1 MQTSLPTAPLG
12 HTGMQL
18 TRTGFGAWAIG
29 GGDWAFAWGNQDDAA
44 SVAAIRHAVE
54 SGINWIDTAA
64 VYGLGHSEEVVAAA
78 LAGLPEQD
86 RPYVFTKGG
95 LVWDPANRAATPR
108 RSGAPASIRREVEG
122 SLRRLRVDRI
132 DLYQMHWPAED
143 GTPLEEYWQ
152 LFTDLKREGKIRA
165 AGLSNH
171 GIYQLEAA
179 EEIGPVD
186 AIQPPFNL
194 IHRDAADDVLLW
206 AREHEAGVI
215 VYSPMAS
222 GLLTGAFTAARA
234 AGLEP
239 GDWRAGHPDFTEPAL
254 SANLALA
261 RALRPVATRHGVT
274 PAAVAVAWTLAF
286 PGVTGAIVG
295 ARNPGQVD
303 GWLPAATLE
312 LKEDDLSEI
321 GAAVRAAGCRERAS
335 GTAYRMRLAPP
346 HGAAAGRCRMVAS
359 GGAAAGS
366 RRWPAPG
373 IKASVAGEEAGQ
385 GKNRRHQ
392 P

>member
-1 MQTSLPTAPLG
+1 MTRRTTVNTLLPTTRLG
-12 HTGMQL
+12 RTGMLL
-18 TRTGFGAWAIG
+18 TRVGFGAWAIG
-29 GGDWAFAWGNQDDAA
+29 GGDWAFAWGNQDDDA
-44 SVAAIRHAVE
+44 SIAAIRHAVE

-78 LAGLPEQD
+78 LADLPEAD

-95 LVWDPANRAATPR
+95 LVWDPAARAAAPR
-108 RSGAPASIRREVEG
+108 RAGAPASLRAEVEA
-122 SLRRLRVDRI
+122 SLRRLRVERI

-143 GTPLEEYWQ
+143 GTPLAEYWQ
-152 LFTDLKREGKIRA
+152 VFTDLKREGKIRA

-171 GIYQLEAA
+171 DIWQLEAA
-179 EEIGPVD
+179 EEIGTVD

-234 AGLEP
+234 AGLVP

-261 RALRPVATRHGVT
+261 AALRPVAERHGVT

-295 ARNPGQVD
+295 ARSPRQVD

-312 LKEDDLSEI
+312 LKDDDLADI
-321 GAAVRAAGCRERAS
+321 
-335 GTAYRMRLAPP
+335 
-346 HGAAAGRCRMVAS
+346 AAAIQATGAGTGPAS
-359 GGAAAGS
+359 PV
-366 RRWPAPG
+366 R
-373 IKASVAGEEAGQ
+373 
-385 GKNRRHQ
+385 
-392 P
+392 

>member
-1 MQTSLPTAPLG
+1 MATNLPITQLG
-12 HTGMQL
+12 RTGMQL
-18 TRTGFGAWAIG
+18 TRAGFGAWAIG
-29 GGDWAFAWGNQDDAA
+29 GGGWAFAWGNQDDAA

-78 LAGLPEQD
+78 LDGLPAAD

-95 LVWDPANRAATPR
+95 LVWDPADRSAAPR
-108 RSGAPASIRREVEG
+108 RAGAPASLRREVEG
-122 SLRRLRVDRI
+122 SLRRLRAERI

-143 GTPLEEYWQ
+143 GTPVEAYWQ
-152 LFTDLKREGKIRA
+152 VFADLKREGKIRA

-171 GIYQLEAA
+171 GVFQLETAA
-179 EEIGPVD
+179 ETGTVD
-186 AIQPPFNL
+186 AIQPQFNL
-194 IHRDAADDVLLW
+194 IHRDAASDVLPW
-206 AREHEAGVI
+206 AREHRAGAI

-222 GLLTGAFTAARA
+222 GLLTGAFTAGRA
-234 AGLEP
+234 ARLEP

-261 RALRPVATRHGVT
+261 RALRPVAERHGVT

-295 ARNPGQVD
+295 ARSPRQVD
-303 GWLPAATLE
+303 GWLPAASLE

-321 GAAVRAAGCRERAS
+321 SAAVRAS
-335 GTAYRMRLAPP
+335 G
-346 HGAAAGRCRMVAS
+346 
-359 GGAAAGS
+359 AGS
-366 RRWPAPG
+366 GPAAPL
-373 IKASVAGEEAGQ
+373 A
-385 GKNRRHQ
+385 
-392 P
+392 